1 MTAKNTAE
9 IAPAT
14 GMIGMPNSRK
24 FLAGEDS
31 YSCLRRDGKTTAEIM
46 TVPQTTS
53 STSMKVRNTTA
64 LNAIS
69 HIKMTAPTVETP
81 IATTGVCSVSLTNP
95 SLSGATRS
103 NDQAIM
109 LRVV

>member
-1 MTAKNTAE
+1 MNV
-9 IAPAT
+9 
-14 GMIGMPNSRK
+14 RK
-24 FLAGEDS
+24 A
-31 YSCLRRDGKTTAEIM
+31 
-46 TVPQTTS
+46 
-53 STSMKVRNTTA
+53 TA

-69 HIKMTAPTVETP
+69 HMNTTAPAVEMP
-81 IATTGVCSVSLTNP
+81 IATTGVCRVSLTKP

>member
-1 MTAKNTAE
+1 MTGT
-9 IAPAT
+9 PA
-14 GMIGMPNSRK
+14 SRK

-31 YSCLRRDGKTTAEIM
+31 YSCLRRAGKTTAATI
-46 TVPQTTS
+46 TVPHTTS
-53 STSMKVRNTTA
+53 STSMKVRNATA

-69 HIKMTAPTVETP
+69 HMKTTAPAVETP
-81 IATTGVCSVSLTNP
+81 IATTGVCRVSLTKP